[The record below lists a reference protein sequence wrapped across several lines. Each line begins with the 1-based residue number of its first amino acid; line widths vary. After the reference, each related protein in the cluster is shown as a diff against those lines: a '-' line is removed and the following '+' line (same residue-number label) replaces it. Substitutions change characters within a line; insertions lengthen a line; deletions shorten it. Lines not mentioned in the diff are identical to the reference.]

1 MNTRR
6 KVIGIRMWA
15 AACVLLCPA
24 ASAQSTGKLRLM
36 VDPGHDFAFVL
47 DGKHR
52 MQSREVDLLEGNH
65 RLQIWAPTRTI
76 VDTTIY
82 VRAGSTRELMVRLP
96 YSEAYVQ
103 HQQDVRKFRERLWLQ
118 KALPT
123 IATVGVGT
131 WTLLSYLKYAKAG
144 EQLDTDEA
152 FYRSSADP
160 SDIAELK
167 QVTIPEHKDDFRKA
181 RTMLTI
187 SGSVFALA
195 AAGTIWSYIRAGN
208 APAPTFDDKERIR
221 FDGLVWVPSPD
232 GSGTWLAG
240 ITLPLR

>member
-1 MNTRR
+1 MSMGKNFIRF
-6 KVIGIRMWA
+6 GIWA
-15 AACVLLCPA
+15 SACLLACPA
-24 ASAQSTGKLRLM
+24 ARAQTTGKLRLL

-52 MQSREVDLLEGNH
+52 MQSRELDLLEGNH
-65 RLQIWAPTRTI
+65 QLQIWAPQRII

-82 VRAGSTRELMVRLP
+82 VRGGSTRELFIRLP
-96 YSEAYVQ
+96 YSPEYVAHEQ
-103 HQQDVRKFRERLWLQ
+103 NVRKFRERMWLQ

-123 IATVGVGT
+123 AVTVGAGA
-131 WTLLSYLKYAKAG
+131 WTLAAYLKYAKAG
-144 EQLDTDEA
+144 KQLDTDEEL
-152 FYRSSADP
+152 YQTSADP
-160 SDIAELK
+160 SEIAELK
-167 QVTIPEHKDDFRKA
+167 YQNIPEHQDDFKKA
-181 RTMLTI
+181 NTMLII

-195 AAGTIWSYIRAGN
+195 AAGTIWSYLRAGN
-208 APAPTFDDKERIR
+208 TPAPTFEDKERVR